1 MSERRKGEGRK
12 EGREAIGVGVGV
24 GDVYASMRVESES
37 RTSIYFWGLSFAGK
51 DTHHTGFGRESEEE
65 IVD

>member
-1 MSERRKGEGRK
+1 M
-12 EGREAIGVGVGV
+12 REAIGVGV

-37 RTSIYFWGLSFAGK
+37 RTSIYFWVLSFVGK

-65 IVD
+65 IVN